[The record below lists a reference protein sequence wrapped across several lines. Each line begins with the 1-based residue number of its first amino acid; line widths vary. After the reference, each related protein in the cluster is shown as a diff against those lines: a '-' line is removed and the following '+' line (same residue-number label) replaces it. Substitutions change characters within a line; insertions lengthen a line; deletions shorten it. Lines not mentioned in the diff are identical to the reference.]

1 MDVYVDGD
9 LVPAASAGVP
19 VRDAGFVDGD
29 AVAVRARTYGGV
41 VFRWSAVADRLA
53 AACDAHDVDA
63 PPAADLREAIR
74 ETLVANDLADARV
87 RLSVTRGSG
96 RGPRVVV
103 VADPLPRGGRSG
115 RTAYAGP
122 ATLVTAETRAIPPS
136 AVPLA
141 RYTHN
146 RLDRAR
152 AAREAAAVGAD
163 GALLRDASGTVV
175 GTADADVAFLAA
187 DSLRTPRL
195 GEAGGVVREAVL
207 DLAADEGIPIRRG
220 SFEPGVIRGADEAFV
235 TNPTYGIRP
244 VASVDGRD
252 VGGGPVTTL
261 LERLF
266 DDLVEREYYADAD
279 ADADAD
285 VDVDA
290 DADADGE

>member
-1 MDVYVDGD
+1 VDAYVDGD
-9 LVPAASAGVP
+9 LVPARSAGVP

-29 AVAVRARTYGGV
+29 AVAVRARAYGGT
-41 VFRWSAVADRLA
+41 VFRWSAVADRLT

-63 PPAADLREAIR
+63 PPTADLRAAVR
-74 ETLVANDLADARV
+74 ETLAANDLADARV

-103 VADPLPRGGRSG
+103 VADPLPRGGRSD

-122 ATLVTAETRAIPPS
+122 AALITADARQIPPS
-136 AVPLA
+136 AVPMA

-163 GALLRDASGTVV
+163 GALLRDASGAVV
-175 GTADADVAFLAA
+175 GTADADVAFVAA

-195 GEAGGVVREAVL
+195 GEVGGGVVHEAVL
-207 DLAADEGIPIRRG
+207 DLAVEEGIPVRRG
-220 SFEPGVIRGADEAFV
+220 NFEPGAIRGADEAFV
-235 TNPTYGIRP
+235 ANPTYGVRP
-244 VASVDGRD
+244 VASVDGRE
-252 VGGGPVTTL
+252 VGAGPVTTL

-266 DDLVEREYYADAD
+266 DDLVERDHYDDASPD
-279 ADADAD
+279 AA
-285 VDVDA
+285 
-290 DADADGE
+290 